1 MKAVACPG
9 CSAPMECS
17 DFARKPLGGVALD
30 ICYDC
35 HAIWFDQLESA
46 QLTPGAV
53 LDLFRRIH
61 EHHDRQA
68 RPLADVLKC
77 PKCRAKLKLT
87 NDVQRANR
95 INYYRCPEGHGRL
108 TTFLQFLREKNFV
121 RELSKPEVAELSVR
135 VAQVRCS
142 GCGGPV
148 DLKRESACG
157 YCRAPISI
165 LDADAVKRT
174 LAELAAAERREPMA
188 PPMPRVDPDRALQAV
203 LSGQR
208 FEHRLNR
215 GSGMRAAASMPTLV
229 SDGPVDLLT
238 EALDFLMGD

>member
-1 MKAVACPG
+1 MSAVACPG
-9 CSAPMECS
+9 CAGPMERR
-17 DFARKPLGGVALD
+17 DFARKPLGGVELD
-30 ICYDC
+30 ICFDC
-35 HAIWFDQLESA
+35 HALWFDQLESA

-53 LDLFRRIH
+53 LDLFRQIH
-61 EHHDRQA
+61 EHHDRPA
-68 RPLADVLKC
+68 RPLADRLKC
-77 PKCRAKLKLT
+77 PKCRGALKLT
-87 NDVQRANR
+87 QDIQRTNR
-95 INYYRCPEGHGRL
+95 ISYYRCPEGHGRL

-121 RELSKPEVAELSVR
+121 RDLSRPEIAELR
-135 VAQVRCS
+135 AHVAQVRCS

-148 DLKRESACG
+148 NLKTEAACG
-157 YCRAPISI
+157 YCRAPIAI

-174 LAELAAAERREPMA
+174 LAELAAAEKRQPVP

-215 GSGMRAAASMPTLV
+215 GGGLRASAGMPTLA
-229 SDGPVDLLT
+229 SSGPVDLLT